1 MNIYDI
7 AEQAGVSIATV
18 SRVLNNKGTVSP
30 ATRAKVEAVLEKNNY
45 APSAIA
51 RGMVGMPMKK
61 VAVLTV
67 DIREP
72 HYAQTA
78 YTIEQEFSNRGYE
91 VILCNTGSDKEQA
104 LRYLRAVTKK
114 QVDGIILVGS
124 VFNQIGIDPEVQKLL
139 QRAPVVLANGRLSFK
154 NSYSVEVDDVHGVYQ
169 LTEYLLSAGK
179 KHLVYVKDLD
189 TDSAKAKCNG
199 FCKALE
205 RYGKIADD
213 RVYNA
218 DYGLQGGMEAAAQL
232 LKMGIKLDAIVCGED
247 LTAVGVVK
255 GLQHAGVNVPDDV
268 AVTGYNHSIY
278 ADICQPRLTTVDNQ
292 PEQVAINCVQLLERL
307 MSGDD
312 GCQSV
317 TILPELIFG
326 QST

>member
-1 MNIYDI
+1 
-7 AEQAGVSIATV
+7 
-18 SRVLNNKGTVSP
+18 
-30 ATRAKVEAVLEKNNY
+30 
-45 APSAIA
+45 
-51 RGMVGMPMKK
+51 
-61 VAVLTV
+61 
-67 DIREP
+67 
-72 HYAQTA
+72 
-78 YTIEQEFSNRGYE
+78 
-91 VILCNTGSDKEQA
+91 
-104 LRYLRAVTKK
+104 
-114 QVDGIILVGS
+114 
-124 VFNQIGIDPEVQKLL
+124 
-139 QRAPVVLANGRLSFK
+139 
-154 NSYSVEVDDVHGVYQ
+154 
-169 LTEYLLSAGK
+169 
-179 KHLVYVKDLD
+179 
-189 TDSAKAKCNG
+189 
-199 FCKALE
+199 
-205 RYGKIADD
+205 
-213 RVYNA
+213 
-218 DYGLQGGMEAAAQL
+218 MEAAAQL